1 MLEDLDLNSIE
12 DERAQ
17 ELIRRLLN
25 LLEDVMADL
34 RAAQAEIQ
42 RLQDENNRLK
52 GEQGKPKIKP
62 NKPSRTTDHSSEKER
77 RKPKGWSKGGKT
89 DNIPIDR
96 EQVLEVDRDSLPPDA
111 QFKGYEDVVVQDIIF
126 HTDNILFHKERFY
139 SPAQHQT
146 YLAPLPQGYS
156 GQFGPGLKALVLVF
170 YFGAQISEP
179 KVAELLHNVGVQIS
193 QGQVSNLL
201 IKEQDAF
208 HEEKDSVYR
217 AGLVSSPWQHID
229 ETGTRVNGENWH
241 CHIVCN
247 PWYTAYVTTEN
258 KDRLAVIDALTN
270 GQRRQFLL
278 NAQALG
284 HLEMLGLS
292 VVRQQQ
298 LVQLPWERPL
308 DEGTLVGLLEEHLPN
323 LGPQQQ
329 RWVLDALAIAAY
341 QAQPEFPV
349 VHLLVCD
356 DAPQFGLVTEEQ
368 ALCWVHEGR
377 HYKKLSPWIGQ
388 HRELVEAFQK
398 GFWGYYQQLLEYQQ
412 KPMPEEAVRLE
423 QEFDVLF
430 ATQTG
435 YRALDERIAKTR
447 AKKEYLLM
455 VLRHPEVPL
464 HNNPAELG
472 ARGRVRKRDVSF
484 GPRTAA
490 GIRAWDTFGTLT
502 ATATK
507 LGVSFYHYIHDRVS
521 GRNRMPA
528 LAQLIEGRA
537 TGLNLGTSWAGL

>member
-34 RAAQAEIQ
+34 RVAQAEIQ

-52 GEQGKPKIKP
+52 GEQGKAHIKP
-62 NKPSRTTDHSSEKER
+62 SETTDHSSEKER
-77 RKPKGWSKGGKT
+77 RKPKGWSKSGKT
-89 DNIPIDR
+89 DNIAIDR

-126 HTDNILFHKERFY
+126 HPDNVLFHKEKFY
-139 SPAQHQT
+139 SPSQHKT
-146 YLAPLPQGYS
+146 YLAPLPQGYR
-156 GQFGPGLKALVLVF
+156 GQFGPGVKALVLVF

-193 QGQVSNLL
+193 EGQVSNLL

-208 HEEKDSVYR
+208 HEEKDLVYR
-217 AGLVSSPWQHID
+217 AGLVSSPWQHLD

-278 NAQALG
+278 NEEALG
-284 HLEMLGLS
+284 YLETLGLS

-298 LVQLPWERPL
+298 VMQLPWERPL
-308 DEGTLVGLLEEHLPN
+308 DQGTLEGLLEEHLAD
-323 LGPQQQ
+323 LGPQQK

-341 QAQPEFPV
+341 HAQGEFPV

-356 DAPQFGLVTEEQ
+356 DAPQFGLVTEEL

-377 HYKKLSPWIGQ
+377 HYKKLSPWIGH

-398 GFWGYYQQLLEYQQ
+398 GFWGYYQQLLEYRQQ
-412 KPMPEEAVRLE
+412 PMPEEAVRLE

-435 YRALDERIAKTR
+435 YRALDERIGKSR
-447 AKKEYLLM
+447 AKKKYLLM
-455 VLRHPEVPL
+455 VLRHPEIPL

-484 GPRTAA
+484 GPRTEE

-521 GRNRMPA
+521 GRNKMPP
-528 LAQLIEGRA
+528 LAKLIEGRA
-537 TGLNLGTSWAGL
+537 SELDLGTSWAGL

>member
-17 ELIRRLLN
+17 DLIRGLLN

-34 RAAQAEIQ
+34 RVAQAEIQ
-42 RLQDENNRLK
+42 RLRDENNRLK
-52 GEQGKPKIKP
+52 GEQSKPNIKP
-62 NKPSRTTDHSSEKER
+62 SGTTDHSSEKER

-89 DNIPIDR
+89 DKIAIDR

-126 HTDNILFHKERFY
+126 HPDNVLFHKEKFY
-139 SPAQHQT
+139 SPSQHKT

-156 GQFGPGLKALVLVF
+156 GQFGPGVKALVLVF
-170 YFGAQISEP
+170 YFGCQISEP

-193 QGQVSNLL
+193 EGQVSNLL

-208 HEEKDSVYR
+208 HEEKDLVYR
-217 AGLVSSPWQHID
+217 AGLVSSPWQHLD
-229 ETGTRVNGENWH
+229 ETGTRVKGENWH

-278 NAQALG
+278 NEEALG
-284 HLEMLGLS
+284 HLGTLGLS

-298 LVQLPWERPL
+298 VMQLPWERPL
-308 DEGTLVGLLEEHLPN
+308 EEGTLEGLLEEHLAD
-323 LGPQQQ
+323 LGPQQK

-341 QAQPEFPV
+341 HAQGEFPV

-356 DAPQFGLVTEEQ
+356 DAPQFGLVTEEL

-377 HYKKLSPWIGQ
+377 HYKKLSPWIGH

-398 GFWGYYQQLLEYQQ
+398 GFWGYYQQLLEYRQQ
-412 KPMPEEAVRLE
+412 PMPEEAVRLE

-435 YRALDERIAKTR
+435 YRALDERIGKSR

-455 VLRHPEVPL
+455 VLRHPEIPL

-484 GPRTAA
+484 GPRTEE

-521 GRNRMPA
+521 GRNKMPP
-528 LAQLIEGRA
+528 LAKLIEGRA
-537 TGLNLGTSWAGL
+537 SELDLGTSWAGL